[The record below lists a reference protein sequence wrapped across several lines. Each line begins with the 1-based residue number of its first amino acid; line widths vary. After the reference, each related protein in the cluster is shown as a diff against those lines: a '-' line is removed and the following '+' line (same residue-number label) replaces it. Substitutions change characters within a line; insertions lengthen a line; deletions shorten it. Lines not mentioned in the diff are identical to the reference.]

1 MGTRAAKGPLEWHIY
16 EHKDLPAAHDY
27 PRADLLRG
35 DVFDQVRHQPFNYH
49 RYQRWFLLSSTIC

>member
-35 DVFDQVRHQPFNYH
+35 DVFDQVRHQPFNYR
-49 RYQRWFLLSSTIC
+49 RYQRDI